1 MVQVLLSLWNDG
13 KHQQALDMLIPS
25 MLRCSPGADE
35 AKIRKGLR
43 FNGGR
48 LEHWVLGGC
57 NLSALP
63 EEFGTVRTTGDLWL
77 EHNQLESLPE
87 SFANVTVGGALYLKY
102 NGGDIGPAMAK
113 AATLRY
119 RNVKG
124 DVWK

>member
-1 MVQVLLSLWNDG
+1 
-13 KHQQALDMLIPS
+13 MLIPS

-48 LEHWVLGGC
+48 LEQWDLRAC

-63 EEFGTVRTTGDLWL
+63 EEFGTVRTTGALDLNN
-77 EHNQLESLPE
+77 NQLKSLPE
-87 SFANVTVGGALYLKY
+87 SFANITVGGGLWLKGD
-102 NGGDIGPAMAK
+102 GGDIGPAMAK
-113 AATLRY
+113 AATLCY

-124 DVWK
+124 DVYK